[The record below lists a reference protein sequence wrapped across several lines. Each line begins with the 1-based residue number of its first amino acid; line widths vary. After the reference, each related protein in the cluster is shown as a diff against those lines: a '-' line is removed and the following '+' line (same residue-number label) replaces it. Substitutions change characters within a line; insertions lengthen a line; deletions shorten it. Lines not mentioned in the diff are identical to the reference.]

1 MLISFYYW
9 LHVNATMLDSTENCV
24 QVNSHWGA
32 SMLSIQKIKNYPVWH
47 VESEDKWELA
57 MTFLRMTE
65 YYESMNPDFQGHV
78 FSMEEYTNWYVR
90 VYSKDKKPYGA
101 FTYASDWSAFNV
113 PARAVRAVYEKFAQ
127 HSSKETWLFAELK
140 KDGAFAEADFYLI
153 GNQRGSPKAY
163 FDHEFRHAL
172 FAVNSEYRYDVI
184 AIVSRYPLVELSQW
198 ILKHYAPSVLVDEI
212 QAYALTGWPSKVRA
226 TDEMRA
232 LRRELKAV
240 EKKYL
245 TRT

>member
-1 MLISFYYW
+1 
-9 LHVNATMLDSTENCV
+9 
-24 QVNSHWGA
+24 
-32 SMLSIQKIKNYPVWH
+32 MLSIRKIPEYPVWH

-57 MTFLRMTE
+57 MTFLCMTE
-65 YYESMNPDFQGHV
+65 YYESVNPAFQGNV
-78 FSMEEYTNWYVR
+78 FSMEEYMDWYVR
-90 VYSKDKKPYGA
+90 EYSKSRKPYGA

-113 PARAVRAVYEKFAQ
+113 PARAVRAVYEQFVQ
-127 HSSKETWLFAELK
+127 HSKKESWLFSELEK
-140 KDGAFAEADFYLI
+140 GGAFTETNFYLI
-153 GNQRGSPKAY
+153 GNQRGAPKAY

-172 FAVNSEYRYDVI
+172 FAVNGEYREDVI

-212 QAYALTGWPSKVRA
+212 QAYALTGWPSKVRD
-226 TDEMRA
+226 TPEMRE
-232 LRRELKAV
+232 LRRELKKV